1 MTRRVIIA
9 GAMLLFAAGALVA
22 GYYFW
27 RLGQPATAAVE
38 RSTTDLFID
47 IEMDGIVSLS
57 LDLVQAAGLRLDSWE
72 PASFTL
78 TSFGQPVPVLIRG
91 NRLYFYGQ
99 GSESIYSRAR
109 PYRLSLEPPA
119 GSQPLI
125 QPEPVTPA
133 TPTGPTP
140 VRRSIHLEENQVYAS
155 AAYHADFP
163 DTWFWHTLHVQQ
175 TFETTFDLPAVADG
189 SGEIRLHLYGQ
200 SHDPNIDPDHDFE
213 LRLNGRSLGTIS
225 WEGQTHFLAEAAI
238 PAGTLQNGSNVL
250 EFDNRGEGGAFVDII
265 QIDWV
270 EIDFQAPAEA
280 GESPVGF
287 IPAAGPFFMGGF
299 STEPMIFDVTQ
310 PDRPLLLT
318 DFAYQD
324 GRVAFTAGSGQTL
337 IAAAP
342 ENFPAP
348 AALRP
353 ARTTM
358 LTDRA
363 NRADLIIITTD
374 GLAPALTPLVKA
386 REEQGLAVTVAL
398 AGEIY
403 DHFGE
408 GESSPESLRRFVD
421 YAVTHWTP
429 PAPRYLLL
437 VGAGRYDYRDYLGL
451 LPENHVPSMM
461 VPVTH
466 SGETVSDSR
475 LADLN
480 DDGRP
485 ELAVGRWP
493 LDDPEAVSRL
503 VERTL
508 AYENGQA
515 SDRVLFSAD
524 GSSTEFTSLSDR
536 LVEASGVPAGN
547 IEKLYGVPLESMTR
561 SWNDGSWLIS
571 YVGHGSINLWGKDSL
586 FNQEGIDGLRLNG
599 SYAPPIVAQFTCL
612 TGFYAHPKERSL
624 SENLLTSD
632 SGPVLIIGATSLT
645 LSSSQRPFAEKI
657 LLNLQDPRFTR
668 IGDAFLDAKTTLDL
682 TDLGVQEVVDTFG
695 LLGDPTALII
705 RPAP

>member
-1 MTRRVIIA
+1 MAASPLPRGRLFRKYA
-9 GAMLLFAAGALVA
+9 GYFVALVC
-22 GYYFW
+22 
-27 RLGQPATAAVE
+27 AA
-38 RSTTDLFID
+38 L
-47 IEMDGIVSLS
+47 
-57 LDLVQAAGLRLDSWE
+57 
-72 PASFTL
+72 L
-78 TSFGQPVPVLIRG
+78 TSG
-91 NRLYFYGQ
+91 
-99 GSESIYSRAR
+99 
-109 PYRLSLEPPA
+109 
-119 GSQPLI
+119 
-125 QPEPVTPA
+125 
-133 TPTGPTP
+133 
-140 VRRSIHLEENQVYAS
+140 AS
-155 AAYHADFP
+155 A
-163 DTWFWHTLHVQQ
+163 
-175 TFETTFDLPAVADG
+175 
-189 SGEIRLHLYGQ
+189 LY
-200 SHDPNIDPDHDFE
+200 
-213 LRLNGRSLGTIS
+213 
-225 WEGQTHFLAEAAI
+225 
-238 PAGTLQNGSNVL
+238 
-250 EFDNRGEGGAFVDII
+250 
-265 QIDWV
+265 
-270 EIDFQAPAEA
+270 
-280 GESPVGF
+280 
-287 IPAAGPFFMGGF
+287 
-299 STEPMIFDVTQ
+299 
-310 PDRPLLLT
+310 
-318 DFAYQD
+318 FAYQESRAGLLALQREKAAAAAYRIERFISEIEHQVGWTYLPQGAPTSSPEQLRFEYLKLLRQVPAITEATRVD
-324 GRVAFTAGSGQTL
+324 ENGREQLRVSRFAPDVVGSG
-337 IAAAP
+337 
-342 ENFPAP
+342 
-348 AALRP
+348 
-353 ARTTM
+353 
-358 LTDRA
+358 
-363 NRADLIIITTD
+363 ADLSSHP
-374 GLAPALTPLVKA
+374 GFVVA
-386 REEQGLAVTVAL
+386 RAGETYHGPVYFRRETEPYMTVAL

-624 SENLLTSD
+624 SENQLTSD